1 MFFEDLAFGSI
12 KVDGVEYD
20 YDILVDCGKIR
31 KRKKRPSKEFR
42 DQFGHTPLSINEE
55 IPWRCRRLVIGTGI
69 DGRLPVLSEVQRE
82 AERRKVELVIVP
94 TEEAIVLLNEKPPQT
109 NAVLHLTC

>member
-20 YDILVDCGKIR
+20 YDILVDCGKIQ
-31 KRKKRPSKEFR
+31 KRKKGPSKRFR
-42 DQFGHTPLSINEE
+42 GQFGHTPLSINEE

-69 DGRLPVLSEVQRE
+69 YGRLPVLSEVQHE
-82 AERRKVELVIVP
+82 AEWREVELVIVP
-94 TEEAIVLLNEKPPQT
+94 TEQAITLLNKKSSQT

>member
-31 KRKKRPSKEFR
+31 KRKKGPSKEFH
-42 DQFGHTPLSINEE
+42 DQFGHTPLSINEK
-55 IPWRCRRLVIGTGI
+55 IPWRCRRLVIGTGN
-69 DGRLPVLSEVQRE
+69 DGRLPVLPEVQRE
-82 AERRKVELVIVP
+82 AERRKVELVIVQ
-94 TEEAIVLLNEKPPQT
+94 TEQAIVLLNEKPPRT
-109 NAVLHLTC
+109 NAILHVTC